1 MASLSQTEPDFTHE
15 PNTQPDAPQAG
26 DWFIRATDTTN
37 FMLDELKFPHELRGL
52 VDALIGASGGRE
64 YFELPHLA
72 LAARLAIGGG
82 EFARLK
88 AVQRLLGKLE
98 VWQRRKGVL
107 LFAIVRGGG
116 IEKRKTAYRDHLTPV
131 ALAAADEA
139 LRDPYFWDDPRA
151 ALEPI
156 ARRMVGDL
164 PELEPETGDE
174 PPSLPDDDGK
184 QITHNMTRIENIFL
198 ERIAA
203 RVIKNGGDPFENI
216 ELLTNR
222 LKFLV
227 SNRCA
232 KMSYQSTTEADKINA
247 DKYGEVRSTVVAANT
262 YTNPDEPGQMC
273 PRSPLVFA
281 LEHAAAGIPV
291 FPVRRENK
299 APYTKHGF
307 KEATTDAAKIEAWAR
322 RFPTANWAMPTG
334 EASGIT
340 VLDDDPRKGG
350 DESLKR
356 LIDEYGG
363 FEATKVIKTGGGG
376 LHFYFRKVPGL
387 RNSESLLAPGLDIRA
402 DGGYVVIAGGLHAS
416 GETYDVLCDEPLAE
430 MPAWIIEKLS
440 VVKRERDKPAP
451 EATAEPHAPRSDASH
466 PAAGVANGSPIPDGV
481 QNCTLFRK
489 VACSLRGRG
498 AEYDEI
504 LAAVRAAN
512 DERCTG
518 KKLDDAELQ
527 KLSKSATRYPPG
539 RAAGMASRVIVRRD
553 AFAGKLS
560 ETERNFNETLT
571 QFDVLPPLD
580 ICPVGQNAAPKAEP
594 HGFGR
599 AYHVWSFPTA
609 SGASCYAP
617 KDVKQ

>member
-15 PNTQPDAPQAG
+15 PNIQPDAPQAG

-37 FMLDELKFPHELRGL
+37 FMLDDLKFPHELRGL

-64 YFELPHLA
+64 YFDLSHLA

-88 AVQRLLGKLE
+88 AVQRLLAKLE
-98 VWQRRKGVL
+98 RWQRRKGVL

-139 LRDPYFWDDPRA
+139 LRDPYFRDDPRA

-164 PELEPETGDE
+164 PSFEPETGDE

-198 ERIAA
+198 ERIAE

-222 LKFLV
+222 LRFLV

-232 KMSYQSTTEADKINA
+232 KMSHQSTTEADTING
-247 DKYGEVRSTVVAANT
+247 DKSGDVRSTVVAGNVKQG
-262 YTNPDEPGQMC
+262 EPGQMC

-281 LEHAAAGIPV
+281 LEHVAAGIPV

-299 APYTKHGF
+299 QPLTRHGF
-307 KEATTDAAKIEAWAR
+307 KDATTDAAMIERWAR
-322 RFPTANWAMPTG
+322 RFPTANFAMPTG

-340 VLDDDPRKGG
+340 VLDVDARHGG
-350 DESLKR
+350 DESLKT
-356 LIDEYGG
+356 LLDECG
-363 FEATKVIKTGGGG
+363 ALPNTKVIKTGGGG
-376 LHFYFRKVPGL
+376 LHFYFRRVAGL
-387 RNSESLLAPGLDIRA
+387 RNSESLLSTGLDIRA
-402 DGGYVVIAGGLHAS
+402 DGGYVVIAGGFHAS
-416 GETYDVLCDEPLAE
+416 GATYDVLCDEPLAE
-430 MPAWIIEKLS
+430 MPAWMVEKL
-440 VVKRERDKPAP
+440 
-451 EATAEPHAPRSDASH
+451 TAEKRQLDKYEVEDVTEPDARRADGSR
-466 PAAGVANGSPIPDGV
+466 PAAGIANGCAIPDGV
-481 QNCTLFRK
+481 QNSTLFRR
-489 VACSLRGRG
+489 VACSLRGHG

-504 LAAVRAAN
+504 LAAVRTAN
-512 DERCTG
+512 DARCTG
-518 KKLDDAELQ
+518 KKLEDAELR
-527 KLSKSATRYPPG
+527 KLSKSATRYAPG
-539 RAAGMASRVIVRRD
+539 RAAGMASRIIVRREPD
-553 AFAGKLS
+553 AGHS
-560 ETERNFNETLT
+560 PETGRESDETLT
-571 QFDVLPPLD
+571 EFDASPPPD

-594 HGFGR
+594 HGFGG
-599 AYHVWSFPTA
+599 ADFKWSFPMA
-609 SGASCYAP
+609 SGASSYAP
-617 KDVKQ
+617 KEG